1 MVNAPNGKFSTLCF
15 ATERERERR
24 HCLLIK
30 TIYFN
35 ITKLKRPGNFA
46 NGAPNPMKSI
56 KFAILSRS
64 SFEVYAFNF
73 LNDERGKEK
82 DR

>member
-1 MVNAPNGKFSTLCF
+1 MANVPNGKFSTLCF

-35 ITKLKRPGNFA
+35 ITKLLRPGDFVD
-46 NGAPNPMKSI
+46 GADKI
-56 KFAILSRS
+56 CH
-64 SFEVYAFNF
+64 FEPQ
-73 LNDERGKEK
+73 LI
-82 DR
+82 